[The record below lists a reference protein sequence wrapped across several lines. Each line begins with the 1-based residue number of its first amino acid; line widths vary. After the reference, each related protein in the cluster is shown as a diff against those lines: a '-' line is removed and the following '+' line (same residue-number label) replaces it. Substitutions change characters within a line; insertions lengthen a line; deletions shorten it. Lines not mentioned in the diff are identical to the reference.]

1 MDKII
6 FFKSMK
12 FCNML
17 NFKMHEI
24 CLKYVY
30 ICVCADLCVNRY
42 KNKYKKYI
50 LFSKMCSS
58 RVEDFQNFYLFL
70 NI

>member
-1 MDKII
+1 
-6 FFKSMK
+6 
-12 FCNML
+12 
-17 NFKMHEI
+17 MHEI

-42 KNKYKKYI
+42 KKKKYKKYI

-58 RVEDFQNFYLFL
+58 RVEDFQNFYLVL

>member
-1 MDKII
+1 
-6 FFKSMK
+6 
-12 FCNML
+12 ML

-42 KNKYKKYI
+42 KKKNIKNTFY
-50 LFSKMCSS
+50 FPKCVV
-58 RVEDFQNFYLFL
+58 VE
-70 NI
+70 